1 MPLPK
6 DHFSFLTSM
15 RLMNIFPP
23 GPGSRVKAILGGLVE
38 RLLLINRAALVP
50 GDLDDHEII
59 AAVDAEII
67 RVE

>member
-1 MPLPK
+1 
-6 DHFSFLTSM
+6 
-15 RLMNIFPP
+15 
-23 GPGSRVKAILGGLVE
+23 VKAILGGLVE